1 MQPRAALRSVFKL
14 GGPKWQCL
22 GASFRVAVKEV
33 ETAVDER
40 MVGAAEDYAVGGEE
54 AEVGEE
60 EEEAAARL
68 WCGGNAMTFA

>member
-1 MQPRAALRSVFKL
+1 MKRNLRLMMDLMPKLTCRIDSVD
-14 GGPKWQCL
+14 GG
-22 GASFRVAVKEV
+22 
-33 ETAVDER
+33 

>member
-1 MQPRAALRSVFKL
+1 MTATGVEEEAEVVDE
-14 GGPKWQCL
+14 
-22 GASFRVAVKEV
+22 VAVKEV
-33 ETAVDER
+33 EAAVDER
-40 MVGAAEDYAVGGEE
+40 MVGAAVDYAVGGEE